1 MQQLKH
7 NHNMILAPLLALVM
21 LATRG
26 HHDLSP
32 VHLPDAS
39 WAVFFLLGLY
49 LPQRWLFTLFFLLA
63 AGMDYISITWGGVSS
78 FCVTGAYL
86 LLIPAYWSLWL
97 SARIHQPQGQLT
109 FADLLP
115 LALYALAGTL
125 VCELISSGGFYF
137 FSGRFVD
144 TNWIEFSDRLI
155 TYLPGNLKNQA
166 LYLGLAAIIH
176 TLVSLLRHK
185 LNRQQ
190 NLAT

>member
-7 NHNMILAPLLALVM
+7 SHSMILTPLLALVM

-26 HHDLSP
+26 HHDFTP

-63 AGMDYISITWGGVSS
+63 AAMDYVSITWGGVSS

-86 LLIPAYWSLWL
+86 FLIPAYWALWL
-97 SARIHQPQGQLT
+97 SARIHQPKARLSYS
-109 FADLLP
+109 DLLP
-115 LALYALAGTL
+115 LALYALLGTL

-137 FSGRFVD
+137 FSGRFVE
-144 TNWIEFSDRLI
+144 TNLTEFAERLI
-155 TYLPGNLKNQA
+155 TYLPGALKNQA

-176 TLVSLLRHK
+176 MLFNLVQHK
-185 LNRQQ
+185 LIPKER
-190 NLAT
+190 LTS

>member
-1 MQQLKH
+1 MQHLKF
-7 NHNMILAPLLALVM
+7 NHSMILAPLLALVM

-63 AGMDYISITWGGVSS
+63 AGMDYVSITWGGVSS

-86 LLIPAYWSLWL
+86 FLIPAYGSLWL

-109 FADLLP
+109 FTDLLP
-115 LALYALAGTL
+115 LSFYALVGTL
-125 VCELISSGGFYF
+125 VCELISSGGFYY
-137 FSGRFVD
+137 FSGRFVN
-144 TNWIEFSDRLI
+144 TNFIEFSERLI
-155 TYLPGNLKNQA
+155 TYLPGALKNQA
-166 LYLGLAAIIH
+166 LYLGLAVIIH
-176 TLVSLLRHK
+176 VLFSLLRHK
-185 LNRQQ
+185 LMHRGS
-190 NLAT
+190 LVG